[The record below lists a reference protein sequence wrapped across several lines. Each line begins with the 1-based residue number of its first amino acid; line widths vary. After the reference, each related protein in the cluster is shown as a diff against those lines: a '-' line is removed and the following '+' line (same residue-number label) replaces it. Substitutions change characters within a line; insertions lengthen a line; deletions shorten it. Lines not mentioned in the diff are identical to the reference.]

1 MSKRLEKKQ
10 KRKQEQKKKRIIF
23 LVVFLLLVTAYLIA
37 CAVPQDGK
45 NVSRVYIN
53 GVDVSGLGEKETAQK
68 VQKDFTDRYSKL
80 TITVR
85 ALEKD
90 YPVHMF
96 DSLSVDVDKAVKE
109 AASFAHGSFLTRG
122 AALIKAGIF
131 KQEYTWNPQVT
142 DNEALKKAIED
153 AGLMEIN
160 TTVQTRYK
168 LKEKE
173 LVFKKGVT
181 GVSVDGDKLMA
192 VITENVQKQDFQT
205 VIESPMLTGTV
216 KPVDM
221 NSVYKKV
228 YKKKKDATLDPKKDY
243 KIVKSVH
250 GVSFDVDKAKEALDS
265 AAEGERIS
273 VPLIIDKPK
282 ITTDQMKKYLFRD
295 TLGKCITNVGGTN
308 ARVSNVALAAKKING
323 TILLPG
329 ESFSYNDTVGER
341 TAARGFQKAP
351 AYLEGKTVQELG
363 GGICQVSSTLYKA
376 VLLSNLKIEEHHNHS
391 YVSSYIGIG
400 MDATVSWNGPDF
412 QFSNN
417 RDYPIK
423 IIAEYSGGQVTC
435 RIEGSNLDGSSVEMT
450 AETLQVKGCN
460 TVYQEDSELEKGKTE
475 VVSSGHDGYVVQ
487 TYRKVY
493 DKNGKLIS
501 SNKEA
506 YCVYRTQDRVIRVG
520 TKEPEP
526 VSEPETEESGA
537 TEE

>member
-168 LKEKE
+168 LK
-173 LVFKKGVT
+173 
-181 GVSVDGDKLMA
+181 
-192 VITENVQKQDFQT
+192 
-205 VIESPMLTGTV
+205 
-216 KPVDM
+216 
-221 NSVYKKV
+221 
-228 YKKKKDATLDPKKDY
+228 
-243 KIVKSVH
+243 
-250 GVSFDVDKAKEALDS
+250 
-265 AAEGERIS
+265 
-273 VPLIIDKPK
+273 
-282 ITTDQMKKYLFRD
+282 
-295 TLGKCITNVGGTN
+295 
-308 ARVSNVALAAKKING
+308 
-323 TILLPG
+323 
-329 ESFSYNDTVGER
+329 
-341 TAARGFQKAP
+341 
-351 AYLEGKTVQELG
+351 
-363 GGICQVSSTLYKA
+363 
-376 VLLSNLKIEEHHNHS
+376 
-391 YVSSYIGIG
+391 
-400 MDATVSWNGPDF
+400 
-412 QFSNN
+412 
-417 RDYPIK
+417 
-423 IIAEYSGGQVTC
+423 
-435 RIEGSNLDGSSVEMT
+435 
-450 AETLQVKGCN
+450 
-460 TVYQEDSELEKGKTE
+460 
-475 VVSSGHDGYVVQ
+475 
-487 TYRKVY
+487 
-493 DKNGKLIS
+493 
-501 SNKEA
+501 
-506 YCVYRTQDRVIRVG
+506 
-520 TKEPEP
+520 
-526 VSEPETEESGA
+526 
-537 TEE
+537 